1 MAQEPLWMKGLL
13 DPGTSPHAAKEVHL
27 IQTHISWVF
36 VSGDRVYKIKKP
48 VDFGFLDF
56 STIAKRRHFC
66 LEELRLNR
74 RLCPDIYLDVLPITL
89 DGDRPRLGGTGDPV
103 EWAVVMRRMP
113 ETGMMT
119 RLLEERLVGKEEIAA
134 IVAKLTPFYREAAG
148 DEEIRRYGKIET
160 IEQNTEENFEQTV
173 SFVGDIFEHA
183 IYSEIRAFTR
193 AFMAENR
200 DLILERIE
208 KGWIR
213 EGHGDL
219 YSANICFDEQE
230 NDVYIFDC
238 IEFNQRFRCGD
249 VASDVAF
256 LAMDLDFHGL
266 PQLSNHFVRSFAD
279 RTGDEGL
286 LELMDFYKCYR
297 AYVRGKI
304 GCFTWA
310 SPGVDEQTR
319 QHSRAKASQ
328 YFRLALRYTRAL
340 KRPTLYV
347 FFGLSGTGKSTLAV
361 AWSERQHL
369 AVYNS
374 DRARK
379 ELVAGIPAEERRWE
393 PFEQGLYSPTYTMRT
408 YRTLASLAGAGLMRG
423 ESVVLDATYTDE
435 NERKRLIELAR
446 EAAAD
451 IKFILC
457 TCPEEEINRR
467 LIDRAQIGDQVSD
480 GRWEIYLRQKERFA
494 STGGLGSDQLYVL
507 RTDRPLDVLLNEL
520 DGLRARAERTT

>member
-1 MAQEPLWMKGLL
+1 MPQEPSWMKQLL
-13 DPGTSPHAAKEVHL
+13 DPATYPHAAKEVHL

-36 VSGDRVYKIKKP
+36 VSEDRVYKIKKP
-48 VDFGFLDF
+48 VNFGFLDF
-56 STIAKRRHFC
+56 TTLEKRRHFC

-89 DGDRPRLGGTGDPV
+89 DGDRPRLNGAGDPV

-119 RLLEERLVGKEEIAA
+119 RLLEKRLVGKEEIDA

-148 DEEIRRYGKIET
+148 GEEIRRYGEIDV
-160 IEQNTEENFEQTV
+160 IEQNIEENFEQTA
-173 SFVGDIFEHA
+173 SFVGDILNDFT
-183 IYSEIRAFTR
+183 YGEIRTFTR
-193 AFMAENR
+193 AFIAKKR

-219 YSANICFDEQE
+219 YSANICFDEQQR
-230 NDVYIFDC
+230 DVYIFDC

-319 QHSRAKASQ
+319 QLSRAQAAQ
-328 YFRLALRYTRAL
+328 YLQLALRYTGSL
-340 KRPTLYV
+340 KKPTLYV
-347 FFGLSGTGKSTLAV
+347 FFGLSGTGKSTLAS
-361 AWSERQHL
+361 AWSERHRL

-393 PFEQGLYSPTYTMRT
+393 PFEQGLYSPEYTVRT
-408 YRTLASLAGAGLMRG
+408 YRTLASLAGARLMRG
-423 ESVVLDATYTDE
+423 ESVVLDATYADE
-435 NERKRLIELAR
+435 DERKRLVELAR
-446 EAAAD
+446 AAAAD
-451 IKFILC
+451 VRFILC
-457 TCPEEEINRR
+457 TCPEEEIRRR
-467 LIDRAQIGDQVSD
+467 LIDRAQIEGQVSD

-494 STGGLGSDQLYVL
+494 STGGLDPDLLYVI
-507 RTDRPLDVLLNEL
+507 RTDRPLDLLLDEL
-520 DGLRARAERTT
+520 DGLRVSSERTT